1 MQNQENKQVKTIN
14 LIMVLKIAHQFKIK
28 KKQQIKL
35 VDKRLEEITKFD
47 KNADFDNFIY
57 SLATDTEF
65 DEFDNALILLDRIKM
80 VK

>member
-1 MQNQENKQVKTIN
+1 MQNQGNKQVKTIN

-47 KNADFDNFIY
+47 KNADSDNFIY

>member
-1 MQNQENKQVKTIN
+1 MQNQGNKQVKTIN

-47 KNADFDNFIY
+47 KNTDFDNFIY